1 MDYCRFGMPDFNVIP
16 RRDYLLA
23 VVSGALF
30 ALSFPKPGLWP
41 LAWVAFIPLFLAC
54 RHKNPAKSFRL
65 GFVTGLAG
73 FGGVLYWI
81 NIVVTKY
88 GHLPWWVSVFVFLM
102 LVAYLSLYPA
112 MAACLTR
119 WAEERGVTPLLCFPL
134 AWTSLEYLRS
144 FALTGFPWA
153 TLGYSPYRVLPLIQ
167 VADITGVYGL
177 SFLIAFANV
186 VLFQGLRR
194 MVRGEPYSWPLKSG
208 VLLVVLVGATVGY
221 GSHRIHQPQDG
232 ATLKVALI
240 QGNIPQDVKWDPSF
254 QEATIGIYER
264 LTRQAAATGRLDL
277 IVWPESAAPFFVQDE
292 PRLASRI
299 GALARQARA
308 GMIVGSPA
316 YERNGDRMRY
326 LNSAFFFTP
335 AGDVGPRSDKLHL
348 VPFGEYVPL
357 AKLLPFVNKMVT
369 GIGDFVPGSN
379 YVTFPTGKGDA
390 GVLVCFEGIFP
401 ELARG
406 YVRQGSRVL
415 VNITNDAWF
424 GRSSAPW
431 QHLSMYALRAVEN
444 RVPVV
449 RAANTGISSL
459 IDSTGRITDTTT
471 LFQEAVLTGDVRL
484 ANKVTFYTR
493 YGDVFIHLV
502 CSAFVVVLVVAARRR
517 KGRGNLIH
525 KGVTI

>member
-1 MDYCRFGMPDFNVIP
+1 MDYRRFGLADFKSIP

-23 VVSGALF
+23 LLSGVLY
-30 ALSFPKPGLWP
+30 ALSFPKAGLWP

-54 RHKNPAKSFRL
+54 RHKSPGRAFRL

-73 FGGVLYWI
+73 FGGLLYWI
-81 NIVVTKY
+81 NIVVTRY
-88 GHLPWWVSVFVFLM
+88 GHLPWLVSLFLFLLM
-102 LVAYLSLYPA
+102 IAYLSLYPA
-112 MAACLTR
+112 TALCITR
-119 WAEERGVTPLLCFPL
+119 WAEVRGVSPLLLFPL

-144 FALTGFPWA
+144 FALSGFPWG
-153 TLGYSPYRVLPLIQ
+153 TLGYSLYRVLPLIQ
-167 VADITGVYGL
+167 IADITGVYGL
-177 SFLIAFANV
+177 SFLIALANM
-186 VLFQGLRR
+186 VLFLVLRR
-194 MVRGEPYSWPLKSG
+194 GVRGAPCRWPLSG
-208 VLLVVLVGATVGY
+208 GLLLAFLLAGTVGY
-221 GSHRIHQPQDG
+221 GFHRLKQSPDG

-240 QGNIPQDVKWDPSF
+240 QGNIPQDVKWDPAF
-254 QEATIGIYER
+254 QEATLQIYER
-264 LTRQAAATGRLDL
+264 LTRRAAASGKLDL

-292 PRLASRI
+292 PQLSARI
-299 GALARQARA
+299 GTLAREAKS

-316 YERNGDRMRY
+316 MERDGERTRY

-335 AGDVGPRSDKLHL
+335 TGEVGSRSDKIHL

-357 AKLLPFVNKMVT
+357 AKLLPFVHKMVE
-369 GIGDFVPGSN
+369 GIGDFVPGTK

-406 YVRQGSRVL
+406 YIRQGSRFL

-431 QHLSMYALRAVEN
+431 QHLSMYAFRAVEN

-459 IDSTGRITDTTT
+459 IDSTGRIADTTP
-471 LFQEAVLTGDVRL
+471 LFQEAVLVGDIRL
-484 ANKVTFYTR
+484 TNRVTFHTL
-493 YGDVFIHLV
+493 YGDLFVHLV
-502 CSAFVVVLVVAARRR
+502 CGGFVVLLVVVARRKR
-517 KGRGNLIH
+517 VKGQEFTR
-525 KGVTI
+525 